1 MNMTMNIRD
10 IRKQLGDT
18 QSEFA
23 RRYNIPF
30 RTIQNWE
37 AGVRKPPK
45 YILDLLYSRV
55 REDLVNKK
63 TAVLPVYDPRKES
76 LPKRSDYV
84 GAVAWLKAVRDN
96 LGENVVFAL
105 DEALMCQGNFGGR
118 SDEYLVWIYGDDHAA
133 RYNGVVVI
141 GNHVSP
147 YSINEKN
154 GLRYTDFNRTLSD
167 ALANE
172 SILDM
177 QGTIE
182 ALSRYYFVNGESFQG
197 LSVAPEYQDR
207 FESLAREAMDYYRMY

>member
-1 MNMTMNIRD
+1 MNMPMNIRD
-10 IRKQLGDT
+10 MRKQLGDT

-37 AGVRKPPK
+37 AGVRKPPE
-45 YILDLLYSRV
+45 YILELLNTRV

-63 TAVLPVYDPRKES
+63 TTILPEYDPRKEN

-84 GAVAWLKAVRDN
+84 GAIAWLKAVRDS

-105 DEALMCQGNFGGR
+105 DEALMCQGSFGGR
-118 SDEYLVWIYGDDHAA
+118 SDEYLVWVYGDDQAA
-133 RYNGVVVI
+133 KYNGVVVI
-141 GNHVSP
+141 GNYVSP

-154 GLRYTDFNRTLSD
+154 DLRFTDFNRTLSD

-182 ALSRYYFVNGESFQG
+182 ALSRYYYANGESFQG

-207 FESLAREAMDYYRMY
+207 FESLASEAIDYYDE